1 MNSFLWTQN
10 EKPTIPSTLIID
22 HIRSEFEGNA
32 DQKEA
37 MKVLSSTSSWENVK
51 GIEGRGNL
59 EVQIKLDEAIVVSSC
74 FKTIDASGRPMPFSF
89 YCKND
94 DIYEVIKELKVDLE
108 ELRDSRE
115 YDHTELDN
123 STIQSIAD
131 YISQK
136 KKKENLRWFV
146 LFLILGISLL
156 IKFLS

>member
-1 MNSFLWTQN
+1 MKTFLWTQN

-22 HIRSEFEGNA
+22 HIRSEYKGNA
-32 DQKEA
+32 SQKEA
-37 MKVLSSTSSWENVK
+37 MKVLSSTSKWDCVEA
-51 GIEGRGNL
+51 IEKGNL
-59 EVQIKLDEAIVVSSC
+59 SIRFKLNEAIVVSSC
-74 FKTIDASGRPMPFSF
+74 FKTTDVSGRPMPFSF

>member
-1 MNSFLWTQN
+1 MKTFLWTQN

-32 DQKEA
+32 DQNEA

-74 FKTIDASGRPMPFSF
+74 FKTTDVSGRPMPFSF